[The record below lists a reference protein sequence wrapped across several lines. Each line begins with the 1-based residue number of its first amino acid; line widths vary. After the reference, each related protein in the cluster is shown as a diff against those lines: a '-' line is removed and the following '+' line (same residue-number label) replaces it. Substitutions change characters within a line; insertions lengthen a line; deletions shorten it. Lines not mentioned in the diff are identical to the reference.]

1 MASKGKKI
9 ADQELVSVIK
19 DKLAPMVDR
28 ADAAQAFKKRH
39 SLKPFEMAAD
49 LDMGLCFTNELLEI
63 ARLPKAVKESLKSF
77 NIEPWIMVDY
87 RKDFPKASEEEM
99 IAEIIRLRRWIDE
112 AERWNCRRM
121 AEYDCLDDVCKV
133 IEKATVVSCIIATGR
148 WKLDVE
154 VKAALM
160 PALYSALKFLQNR
173 SEMHSDEADLLT
185 NDEHVNH
192 MCRKWFGASIH
203 YKADLTDKSTYARR
217 MRCENLANVIHAV
230 KLIFERIDNW
240 KPNGWWRISTH
251 AFKDIVALAEV
262 FADRTM
268 EAIAVSF

>member
-1 MASKGKKI
+1 MASHGKRMK
-9 ADQELVSVIK
+9 DQELVAVIK
-19 DKLAPMVDR
+19 DIGAPMVDR
-28 ADAAQAFKKRH
+28 ADAAQAFRKRH
-39 SLKPFEMAAD
+39 SLKPFDMAAD

-63 ARLPKAVKESLKSF
+63 ARLPKAVKEALKAL
-77 NIEPWIMVDY
+77 NIEPWIMIDY

-99 IAEIIRLRRWIDE
+99 VAEIIRLRKWIDE

-121 AEYDCLDDVCKV
+121 AEYDGLDDVCKV
-133 IEKATVVSCIIATGR
+133 IEKATVVSCIVATGR

-160 PALYSALKFLQNR
+160 PALHSALKFLQGR
-173 SEMHSDEADLLT
+173 SEMHSDEAELLT
-185 NDEHVNH
+185 DDEHVNH

-230 KLIFERIDNW
+230 KLIFERMVNW
-240 KPNGWWRISTH
+240 KPNGWLLQSTY
-251 AFKDIVALAEV
+251 AFNDVAALAEV